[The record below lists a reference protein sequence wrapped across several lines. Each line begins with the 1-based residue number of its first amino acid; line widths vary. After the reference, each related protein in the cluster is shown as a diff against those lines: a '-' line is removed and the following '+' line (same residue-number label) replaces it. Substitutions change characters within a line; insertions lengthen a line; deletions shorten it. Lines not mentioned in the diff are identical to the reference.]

1 VFPVKSSLDR
11 ATYLELLTLR
21 GKMSLFR
28 QTGVT
33 VLLLLLVFAPV
44 IACASPNAPLTPA
57 EQAYCHVMHFQC
69 GQMTMSKSHGCYD
82 NPTSLYEGAFSGN
95 AVALHSV
102 LIPPVALHAVDL
114 LRPAPA
120 IPMWVKHSDYIP
132 PKPRSDFPHSE
143 NLATL
148 SLGIFRR
155 RLHLR
160 VPCTNVF
167 AQPQSRT

>member
-1 VFPVKSSLDR
+1 MFPVKSSLER

-69 GQMTMSKSHGCYD
+69 GQMTMSKPHGCYD

-120 IPMWVKHSDYIP
+120 IPMWVKHSHYIP
-132 PKPRSDFPHSE
+132 PKPRPPTFP
-143 NLATL
+143 
-148 SLGIFRR
+148 I
-155 RLHLR
+155 LR
-160 VPCTNVF
+160 I
-167 AQPQSRT
+167 